1 MDEKELRKKFKED
14 ITRNS
19 GLKNE
24 INIEE
29 IVLQN
34 FDQATKSKKR
44 KFRWKIF
51 VPVMVGVTLT
61 VAIVIPIGYGI
72 ISNLLT
78 YKYSFRE
85 THKNYDYYDV
95 QLAESN
101 SFSKLNS
108 IVYPSINLD
117 KFIVE
122 NDFYLDMNDF
132 ANTVYSNIDDKA
144 ENFMFSPFTLYS
156 QLTFLDEASSDIQV
170 NSAMENL
177 LGNNKEYR
185 QKEYLKAY
193 QNNYYI
199 TEDNTLQM
207 YQSFFLNYLYE
218 VNPSYLDILTKYYVE
233 AYQANFYDAS
243 DVNKILEWVD
253 KHLNT
258 SNFLSPEDLEIDD
271 FSMAILMSTMYFKNK
286 WEISYDTSDTY
297 SGIFYSNSEY
307 QTNYMNHLLYGYYY
321 DYGDYITVYDFYETG
336 AKIKYIVPK
345 NIEDDI
351 FALTKDVNL
360 FYDDETKISDK
371 QYFIDLHV
379 PKFDI
384 TYQYKFNDVLTKLG
398 LGMLF
403 DIDYDSLNEMFVDKD
418 NSLNVCL
425 RKIETKSNIA
435 MEESGTTIR
444 NITFSLPLAGSTA
457 TIGGDTFEIKLNQ
470 PFIYIIYDNNNLPL
484 LVGEINNPSIN

>member
-1 MDEKELRKKFKED
+1 MDDKELKKLFKAD
-14 ITRNS
+14 LTKTS
-19 GLKNE
+19 GLKDE
-24 INIEE
+24 IKIEE
-29 IVLQN
+29 IVSQN
-34 FDQATKSKKR
+34 INEEPKPRKR

-51 VPVMVGVTLT
+51 VPIMVGVTLT
-61 VAIVIPIGYGI
+61 IAIVVPIGYGI

-85 THKNYDYYDV
+85 THRNYNNYDV

-108 IVYPSINLD
+108 IVYPSTSFD
-117 KFIVE
+117 KHAVE

-132 ANTVYSNIDDKA
+132 ANTIYSNIDDK
-144 ENFMFSPFTLYS
+144 EDNFMFSPFTLYS
-156 QLTFLDEASSDIQV
+156 QLTFLDEGSSDPLV
-170 NSAMENL
+170 NQAMEGL

-199 TEDNTLQM
+199 AEDNTLQM
-207 YQSFFLNYLYE
+207 YHSFFLNYLYE
-218 VNPSYLDILTKYYVE
+218 VNPTYLDTLTQYYVE
-233 AYQANFYDAS
+233 AYRANFYNQD

-253 KHLNT
+253 RHLDTNG
-258 SNFLSPEDLEIDD
+258 FLSPEDLEINE

-286 WEISYDTSDTY
+286 WEINFDESDTY
-297 SGIFYSNSEY
+297 RDIFYASEEY
-307 QTNYMNHLLYGYYY
+307 QTDYMNHLLYGYYY
-321 DYGDYITVYDFYETG
+321 DYGDYVTLYDFYETG

-351 FALTKDVNL
+351 FELTQGINL
-360 FYDDETKISDK
+360 FYDDETKISNQ
-371 QYFIDLHV
+371 QYIDLHV
-379 PKFDI
+379 PKFDV
-384 TYQYKFNDVLTKLG
+384 TYKYKFNDVLTKLG

-403 DIDYDSLNEMFVDKD
+403 DIYYDSFNEMFVDEND
-418 NSLNVCL
+418 NLSVSV

-435 MEESGTTIR
+435 LEESGTTIR
-444 NITFSLPLAGSTA
+444 NITFSLPLAGA
-457 TIGGDTFEIKLNQ
+457 AGGQGGDTYIIKLNQ

-484 LVGEINNPSIN
+484 FVGEMHNPTKN